1 MKRGLILIL
10 AGLLTLGTQAQQTN
24 NLVKNPEIVA
34 KKRAEEVQ
42 KRKLAQMEAE
52 YFESAAD
59 GYLKS
64 ANNKYEMAINYL
76 SSVDQIARG
85 IENLTETNYPAAWI
99 KVGDKKREVGRLE
112 KQIGNNLLR
121 AGDCLDKAYLAWK
134 VLGQDRVS
142 IKNRRESLANYLV
155 YFNLSRESYE
165 TAKKYFI
172 EAKDIDRADK
182 VTELMA
188 SEDEQTATIYSTIRK
203 GN

>member
-142 IKNRRESLANYLV
+142 IKNRREGLANYLV

>member
-1 MKRGLILIL
+1 MKRGLPLIL
-10 AGLLTLGTQAQQTN
+10 AGMLALGTQAQQTN
-24 NLVKNPEIVA
+24 NVVENPEIVA

-59 GYLKS
+59 GYLES
-64 ANNKYEMAINYL
+64 ANNKYEMAINYH
-76 SSVDQIARG
+76 SSADQIARG
-85 IENLTETNYPAAWI
+85 IEKLTETNYPAAWI
-99 KVGDKKREVGRLE
+99 KVGDKKREAGRLE

-121 AGDCLDKAYLAWK
+121 AGDCLDKAYAAWEM
-134 VLGQDRVS
+134 LGQNRIS
-142 IKNRRESLANYLV
+142 IKNRRDGLANYLV
-155 YFNLSRESYE
+155 YFKLSRESYE
-165 TAKKYFI
+165 TAKRYFI
-172 EAKDIDRADK
+172 EAKDKEKEDK

>member
-1 MKRGLILIL
+1 
-10 AGLLTLGTQAQQTN
+10 
-24 NLVKNPEIVA
+24 
-34 KKRAEEVQ
+34 
-42 KRKLAQMEAE
+42 
-52 YFESAAD
+52 
-59 GYLKS
+59 
-64 ANNKYEMAINYL
+64 
-76 SSVDQIARG
+76 
-85 IENLTETNYPAAWI
+85 
-99 KVGDKKREVGRLE
+99 VGRLE

-142 IKNRRESLANYLV
+142 IKNRREGLANYLV

-172 EAKDIDRADK
+172 EAKDIGRADK